1 MDQNGNL
8 YVADSNNAR
17 IRKIDSDGVITT
29 IAGNGSFGV
38 TTEPGLA
45 TLVPLVPSHIT
56 LGPDEDLY
64 VTTTLGYVQR
74 IFMPESAA
82 LSAEERREQGISDGA
97 MITTVAG
104 TGFPGFDGD
113 GGDAKQARFNFPQG
127 LVFGPDSRLYVA
139 DTGNHRI
146 RVLTPSTAPLI
157 SPGGI
162 VNGASFGGEAAA
174 PGAITSLFGQ
184 LLALRSETATET
196 PLPTE
201 LADASVGV
209 TDSAGATHAAPLFFV
224 GPAQINF
231 LFPETA
237 ALGAAIVRVLR
248 ADGESVEASIEVNA
262 VAPGL
267 FFLGSSGVGNIGG
280 LRVAANG
287 DRSAVDI
294 FRFDTTFQEFSAA
307 PIDLGP
313 EGDEIYL
320 SLFGTGIR
328 GVSSVEQ
335 LSATVGGIGV
345 PVLGAAAHNIFVG
358 LDQVNIG
365 PLPRSL
371 AGRGAVNIIL
381 TVDGVQTNAVSVTVR

>member
-1 MDQNGNL
+1 M
-8 YVADSNNAR
+8 
-17 IRKIDSDGVITT
+17 
-29 IAGNGSFGV
+29 
-38 TTEPGLA
+38 
-45 TLVPLVPSHIT
+45 
-56 LGPDEDLY
+56 
-64 VTTTLGYVQR
+64 
-74 IFMPESAA
+74 
-82 LSAEERREQGISDGA
+82 
-97 MITTVAG
+97 
-104 TGFPGFDGD
+104 
-113 GGDAKQARFNFPQG
+113 
-127 LVFGPDSRLYVA
+127 
-139 DTGNHRI
+139 
-146 RVLTPSTAPLI
+146 
-157 SPGGI
+157 
-162 VNGASFGGEAAA
+162 
-174 PGAITSLFGQ
+174 
-184 LLALRSETATET
+184 
-196 PLPTE
+196 PTE

-209 TDSAGATHAAPLFFV
+209 TYSAGATHAAPLFFV